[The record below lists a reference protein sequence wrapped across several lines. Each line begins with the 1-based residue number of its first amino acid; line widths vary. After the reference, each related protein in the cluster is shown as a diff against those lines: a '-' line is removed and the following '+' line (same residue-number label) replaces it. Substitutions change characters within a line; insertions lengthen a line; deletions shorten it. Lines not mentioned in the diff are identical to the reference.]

1 MRAGQLRHSVTLQ
14 RPGGT
19 QDALG
24 QRVTTWTD
32 VATVNAKVE
41 PLTGRDAFLARQMQ
55 ASTTHRV
62 TMRWMAVL
70 RDMDA
75 SWRVLWA
82 QPDGRDPRLLILSE
96 PPKDIDERDRVL
108 ELMCTEGLTDQ

>member
-1 MRAGQLRHSVTLQ
+1 MMRQLQAGDLRHQVTLQ

-32 VATVNAKVE
+32 VLTVPAKVE
-41 PLTGRDAFLARQMQ
+41 PLAGRDAFLARQNQ

-62 TMRWMAVL
+62 TMWWAPPLAEMN
-70 RDMDA
+70 A
-75 SWRVLWA
+75 SWRVLF
-82 QPDGRDPRLLILSE
+82 GTRLLILSE
-96 PPKDIDERDRVL
+96 PPKNIDERDRVL